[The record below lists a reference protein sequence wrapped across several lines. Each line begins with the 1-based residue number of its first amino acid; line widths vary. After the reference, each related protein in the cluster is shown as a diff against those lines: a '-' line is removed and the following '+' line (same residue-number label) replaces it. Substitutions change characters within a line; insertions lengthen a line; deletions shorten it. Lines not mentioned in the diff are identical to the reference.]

1 MNFSIPEKM
10 PTRNEFLLAFL
21 DAIFPDLEDLEW
33 ARTGYGY
40 TSACEMAARETGLL
54 GNDLEDK
61 QLSEDSPLFRLL
73 FEMGQSSVSIFH
85 KMPYLLEGGAYEY
98 YEETLFS
105 FCDQTSGSLKGWLRE
120 SGSRSRINKSFDAAL
135 FFTYLLLS
143 REAAILNRMVF
154 FEQCLEIIGIT
165 EIDPIVGRQLF
176 HFDWEELSEEGEIN
190 GRHFHR
196 LANRGIRFFGLVTL
210 TIFELMGTYSV
221 EKDGET
227 IQKVHDLFA
236 SAFEEEVKAS
246 KSLDKAEEA
255 LFDSIRFFDPRSIQT
270 AKTLYPQDFFVPPIF
285 EQNGEKV
292 DMPLFAI
299 KGASKSQRV
308 KILAKTGM
316 GKTAFLQMASL
327 SILADRYGSEKTR
340 VSLKAFT
347 DYFDLPKNLYV
358 ISIPARMFSFCYR
371 DERYREWT
379 GDFPSLFFN
388 SMWKLSEGYSFFSSQ
403 AGPRPIVENK
413 AKSPGGEKMTKTI
426 WEALE
431 DRARAGQLLLVLDSF
446 DEISSG
452 PMRTAYLQALSAFY
466 DQYCSYPEAH
476 EVGAHVIISSR
487 EMSPR
492 TMTFLDHALDID
504 PSFSDYRI
512 CPLNEDQR
520 RDLVLKWNRF
530 TNIPEEESRAL
541 LREIQRNHY
550 YRDYSLNPYMLS
562 VVSFY
567 FGHDLGSITRRFITT
582 LVDRM
587 LKNNRTAD
595 PVLYDVL
602 MNILPILQD
611 LALESVKS
619 GKPHFSRSQLD
630 RHLTRWMDK
639 SRLSREEVQGAI
651 DRLHEIFVTEVGLII
666 PAEGADHDYQFING
680 QIRFELA
687 VKAIQKTL
695 ETEEGEFYR
704 RPVLASIAD
713 PEDYVGLLVPL
724 LCTINL
730 ENVRLAER
738 LVFDLAT
745 RDFSDR
751 TQEEVLVRAMIDLL
765 LNRYG
770 SNITTVAM
778 PGEGDAQYVLRAQ
791 RLLLMRL
798 LTSPSFREMEED
810 REALAQSPAF
820 RSNAGWFGRERE
832 LN

>member
-21 DAIFPDLEDLEW
+21 DAIFPDLEDLQW

-61 QLSEDSPLFRLL
+61 RLDEDSPLFRLL
-73 FEMGQSSVSIFH
+73 YEMGRASTSLFH
-85 KMPYLLEGGAYEY
+85 KKPYLLEGGAYEY
-98 YEETLFS
+98 YGETLFS

-135 FFTYLLLS
+135 FFAYLLLS
-143 REAAILNRMVF
+143 REAASSNRRAF
-154 FEQCLEIIGIT
+154 FEQCLKIVGIT

-176 HFDWEELSEEGEIN
+176 YFDVEELGEEDEIN
-190 GRHFHR
+190 GRPFRR

-210 TIFELMGTYSV
+210 TIFELMGTYSA

-227 IQKVHDLFA
+227 IRKVHDLFA

-246 KSLDKAEEA
+246 KALEKAQEA
-255 LFDSIRFFDPRSIQT
+255 LFHSIRFFDPRSIQT

-292 DMPLFAI
+292 DMPLSAI

-316 GKTAFLQMASL
+316 GKTAFLQMASI

-340 VSLKAFT
+340 ASLKAFT
-347 DYFDLPKNLYV
+347 NYFDLPRDLYV

-371 DERYREWT
+371 DERYQEWT

-403 AGPRPIVENK
+403 PSPRLMAGSE
-413 AKSPGGEKMTKTI
+413 SHSQEKEQMTKAI
-426 WEALE
+426 LEALE
-431 DRARAGQLLLVLDSF
+431 DLARAGQLLLVLDSF

-452 PMRTAYLQALSAFY
+452 SMRTAYLQALSAFY
-466 DQYCSYPEAH
+466 DRYCSYPEAH

-492 TMTFLDHALDID
+492 TMTSLDHALDMV
-504 PSFSDYRI
+504 PSISDYRI

-520 RDLVLKWNRF
+520 RDLVLKWKRF
-530 TNIPEEESRAL
+530 TNIPEEESHAL

-602 MNILPILQD
+602 MNILSILQD
-611 LALESVKS
+611 LALESVTA

-639 SRLSREEVQGAI
+639 DRLSREEVRLAM
-651 DRLHEIFVTEVGLII
+651 DRLHEIFVTEVGLIV
-666 PAEGADHDYQFING
+666 PAEGADEDYQFINA

-687 VKAIQKTL
+687 AKAIQKIL
-695 ETEEGEFYR
+695 ETEEGDFYR
-704 RPVLASIAD
+704 HPVLASIVD
-713 PEDYVGLLVPL
+713 PKDYVGLMVPL
-724 LCTINL
+724 ICTINL
-730 ENVRLAER
+730 ENVRLAEG

-751 TQEEVLVRAMIDLL
+751 TQEEVLVRAMVDLL

-770 SNITTVAM
+770 SNITTAAM
-778 PGEGDAQYVLRAQ
+778 PGEGDAQYVRRAQ

-798 LTSPSFREMEED
+798 LTSPSFQEMEED

-820 RSNAGWFGRERE
+820 RVNAGWFNRDEE
-832 LN
+832 LH